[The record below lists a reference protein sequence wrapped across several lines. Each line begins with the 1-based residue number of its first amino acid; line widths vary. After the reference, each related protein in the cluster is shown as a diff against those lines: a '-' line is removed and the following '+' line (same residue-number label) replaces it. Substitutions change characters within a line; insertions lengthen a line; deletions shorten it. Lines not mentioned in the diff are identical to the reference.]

1 MKQHRQAF
9 PVEKMCSMFNISK
22 SSYYQYLSGK
32 ASKRWLQNEVLVVA
46 IKDIFEESKESYG
59 SPRIKVELA
68 SMGHIVSQPKV
79 ARMMQANGLA
89 ARKPKKFTVTTDSKH
104 KYPVAPNLLDR
115 QFDVS
120 KKSQVWV
127 SDITYIRT
135 YQGWMYLTVVI
146 DLCDRKVIGWAMS
159 SDMTAQNTSISALRM
174 AIKNRPVEEGLIFH
188 SDRGVQYACGAFT
201 NILKHHE
208 ITQSM
213 SRKGNCWDNAVAE
226 SFFKTLKTEWVYKQ
240 NFVTRKTAELSIFQ
254 WIETWYNR
262 KRRHSHLGY
271 KTIEEFEYLFF
282 NHNLA
287 A

>member
-1 MKQHRQAF
+1 MDECK
-9 PVEKMCSMFNISK
+9 
-22 SSYYQYLSGK
+22 YL
-32 ASKRWLQNEVLVVA
+32 
-46 IKDIFEESKESYG
+46 
-59 SPRIKVELA
+59 
-68 SMGHIVSQPKV
+68 
-79 ARMMQANGLA
+79 
-89 ARKPKKFTVTTDSKH
+89 
-104 KYPVAPNLLDR
+104 